1 MQKPIFTTAAAAI
14 ALAVITAPPAQAR
27 YLQTDPIGYEDDVN
41 LYAYV
46 GNDPIN
52 NADPTGLCA
61 ETTDPEGNTV
71 QTGVCSDNPELQG
84 AIDQQIA
91 DPNSRVGGVESQ
103 LIANGDRVDLT
114 AVDGGALEESA
125 IFSGPETY
133 EGERLAGEGQI
144 GMQESTTRGYAGNSQ
159 VETDIPFTVADAIE
173 HEVGSHISDHLDG
186 THGQQ
191 GSGIIEVPGVPRIVI
206 VPGPDGRREARAVN
220 RTNLFRRRSGSSYQR
235 SRSGR

>member
-14 ALAVITAPPAQAR
+14 ALVAVTASPAQAR
-27 YLQTDPIGYEDDVN
+27 YLQTDPIGYEDNVN
-41 LYAYV
+41 LYVYV

-61 ETTDPEGNTV
+61 ETTGPDGNTIQV
-71 QTGVCSDNPELQG
+71 GVCSENAELQG

-144 GMQESTTRGYAGNSQ
+144 GMQESTTRGYVGDSL
-159 VETDIPFTVADAIE
+159 VETDIPYTVADALE
-173 HEVGSHISDHLDG
+173 HEVGSHISDYLDG
-186 THGQQ
+186 THHIDGP
-191 GSGIIEVPGVPRIVI
+191 GVVAASGIKVPAPN
-206 VPGPDGRREARAVN
+206 GRREAQAVN
-220 RTNLFRRRSGSSYQR
+220 RENLFRQRSGSPYRR
-235 SRSGR
+235 SRTAQ